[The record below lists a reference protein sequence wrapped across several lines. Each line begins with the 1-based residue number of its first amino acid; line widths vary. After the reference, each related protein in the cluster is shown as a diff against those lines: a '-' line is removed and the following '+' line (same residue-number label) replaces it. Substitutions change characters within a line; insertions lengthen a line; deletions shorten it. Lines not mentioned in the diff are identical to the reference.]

1 MVKGRRA
8 STVPDGAGC
17 GATSCDGESRGTA
30 VGRSGVFD
38 ALRCSLGSV
47 HWTDAVGFGLCQTWN
62 ILCVALRD
70 PVTYGEP
77 FLDLRWISI
86 ATAFIVSLA
95 AVLAHGRCGVWL
107 RDRRLFAA
115 VGVLAAASS
124 MLGPVSAAFPS
135 ASAMLIH
142 LAAVGVG
149 IGFAVLFLVWYR
161 RFCDNRD
168 MAGLACSVA
177 ASVLFTYPLANVLA
191 SDQVSPWFSAAVGS
205 VLPLASVGLG
215 WRGFSGDGGT
225 GSGRPEGALSSF
237 SSFSSGRRLLCMRFA
252 ACLLVVIA
260 AIEVVRNLLLGGT
273 AITFYAGVAN
283 LGGVTLKL
291 ACAVW
296 LVAVFGTRDAR
307 GVSLS
312 YRFSFL
318 LLLGVV
324 LCTPFLLQ
332 GNWFAH
338 MLLDVSSFFFQLS
351 ALMVAYQVCVGFG
364 LEPVVAFGCGRAIW
378 AAGTLVGIG
387 SERLLCGDVAAETGQ
402 MLPIVLGLA
411 VAVSFSFV
419 FTDRDCVR
427 VLASVPVEERT
438 PRFRTQC
445 VRLAERNGVSE
456 RELEVMILTAKG
468 RSATR
473 IADDLGV
480 TVATVNTHVHHVYRK
495 LGVHSRQQLMDLIE
509 QEGWRRET

>member
-1 MVKGRRA
+1 MVKGSEAMGAQGAAARA
-8 STVPDGAGC
+8 DAR
-17 GATSCDGESRGTA
+17 RGTA
-30 VGRSGVFD
+30 AACTPSGGADAFRRS
-38 ALRCSLGSV
+38 LQSV
-47 HWTDAVGFGLCQTWN
+47 RWANVVGFGLCQTWN

-77 FLDLRWISI
+77 FLDLRWVSI
-86 ATAFIVSLA
+86 ATALAVSLA
-95 AVLAHGRCGVWL
+95 LAVAHGRCSERL

-124 MLGPVSAAFPS
+124 MLGPASAAFPS
-135 ASAMLIH
+135 VSALLIY
-142 LAAVGVG
+142 LAAIGVGVG
-149 IGFAVLFLVWYR
+149 FSVLFITWYQ
-161 RFCDNRD
+161 RFCDERD
-168 MAGLACSVA
+168 MVGLACSVA

-205 VLPLASVGLG
+205 ALPLVSVALG
-215 WRGFSGDGGT
+215 WRGRT
-225 GSGRPEGALSSF
+225 GVRKAPAEPSEGSPTPFASLSS
-237 SSFSSGRRLLCMRFA
+237 GKRLLCIRFSV
-252 ACLLVVIA
+252 CLLVVVA
-260 AIEVVRNLLLGGT
+260 AIEAVRNLLLGGT

-296 LVAVFGTRDAR
+296 LVAVFGMRDAR

-312 YRFSFL
+312 YRLAFL

-338 MLLDVSSFFFQLS
+338 MLLDVSSFFFQL
-351 ALMVAYQVCVGFG
+351 AMLMVAYQICVGFN
-364 LEPVVAFGCGRAIW
+364 LSSVAVFGCGRAIW
-378 AAGTLVGIG
+378 AAGALAGIAV
-387 SERLLCGDVAAETGQ
+387 ERFLRGGVPVEAVQLLPV
-402 MLPIVLGLA
+402 VLGLA
-411 VAVSFSFV
+411 VAVSFAFV

-427 VLASVPVEERT
+427 VLASVPVEAYA
-438 PRFRTQC
+438 PRFKTQC

-456 RELEVMILTAKG
+456 RELEVMVLTAKG

-473 IADDLGV
+473 IAEDLGV
-480 TVATVNTHVHHVYRK
+480 TTATVNTHIHHVYQK

-509 QEGWRRET
+509 QEAAGSREVR